1 MRTLSRFFSTGASR
15 DFGTILDKEGSLA
28 APQNLEPKM
37 NARKE
42 IRDYLLASRMKH
54 WLQIARCPLVNLRC
68 PTWRAR
74 KNYWALQRRYPE
86 LAKQLGLT
94 ETSVF
99 DPVSAP
105 SPSAWQRVAQN
116 EGSSQA
122 NYYQHPPDY
131 EHQLHGQRLSQ
142 SPAHA
147 NAEFAQQE

>member
-1 MRTLSRFFSTGASR
+1 MLKKR
-15 DFGTILDKEGSLA
+15 ILDDANAKSFIFDGSSCNFGAFLGKKGSLA
-28 APQNLEPKM
+28 AAQNLEPQM

-42 IRDYLLASRMKH
+42 IRDHLLASRMKH

-99 DPVSAP
+99 ESDLL
-105 SPSAWQRVAQN
+105 R
-116 EGSSQA
+116 
-122 NYYQHPPDY
+122 
-131 EHQLHGQRLSQ
+131 
-142 SPAHA
+142 
-147 NAEFAQQE
+147 

>member
-1 MRTLSRFFSTGASR
+1 MRTLSRLLSAGASR
-15 DFGTILDKEGSLA
+15 DFDTILEKEGSLA

-99 DPVSAP
+99 ESDLL
-105 SPSAWQRVAQN
+105 R
-116 EGSSQA
+116 
-122 NYYQHPPDY
+122 
-131 EHQLHGQRLSQ
+131 
-142 SPAHA
+142 
-147 NAEFAQQE
+147 